1 MISWKI
7 PSLTPP
13 PAPKPPR
20 FIRWLFIMII
30 MGAIGFT
37 LGLYLSINE
46 MLSPKINS
54 TMLIVIFALCPALL
68 TGLIRL
74 FIYSLASYRH
84 QLFTDMLDDA
94 KQEWRHWA
102 GMHLGLLTHARLT
115 HIDEEKKEDEPLS
128 SLTPNKG
135 NTLKLE
141 QLKSCSL
148 WEKQERVVQN
158 LLTPIAEYYHQYNL
172 TAPLTLYW
180 QAEEQETDWQG
191 LIQQEALHLSLPLDT
206 VEMLPYASFS
216 EWLLALYENP
226 FEPKVYSILTFQLD
240 PTAGEEAT
248 SLLLA
253 PQGLYEQ
260 LKAPIKAKLL
270 RPIATERDTFAD
282 ALKTQC
288 EFQLSGPQLTALW
301 HSNVSESDKG
311 ECIPHYVQQNIHCF
325 SEHFYDSNV
334 FLGIGGLARHSVTLT
349 LASEALL
356 PALIIHQNGN
366 NFLLQQVII

>member
-7 PSLTPP
+7 PSLAHP

-30 MGAIGFT
+30 IGAIGFV

-46 MLSPKINS
+46 MLSPTINN
-54 TMLIVIFALCPALL
+54 TMLIVVFVLFPALL
-68 TGLIRL
+68 IGLIRL

-94 KQEWRHWA
+94 RQEWRHWA
-102 GMHLGLLTHARLT
+102 GKHLGLLTHARLT

-128 SLTPNKG
+128 SLTPNKD
-135 NTLKLE
+135 NILKLE

-148 WEKQERVVQN
+148 WEKQERVVQK
-158 LLTPIAEYYHQYNL
+158 LLAPIAEYYHQYNL
-172 TAPLTLYW
+172 TAPITLYW
-180 QAEEQETDWQG
+180 QAEEQVTDWQA
-191 LIQQEALHLSLPLDT
+191 LIQQEAVHLSLPLDT
-206 VEMLPYASFS
+206 VEMLSYASFS

-226 FEPKVYSILTFQLD
+226 FEPKIYAILAFQLD
-240 PTAGEEAT
+240 PTTSEEAT

-253 PQGLYEQ
+253 PQGFYEQ
-260 LKAPIKAKLL
+260 LKAPIKARLL
-270 RPIATERDTFAD
+270 RPIATEIDAFAD

-311 ECIPHYVQQNIHCF
+311 ECIPHYVQQNIRCL

-334 FLGIGGLARHSVTLT
+334 FLGIGGFARHSVTLS
-349 LASEALL
+349 LASEALM

-366 NFLLQQVII
+366 NLLLQQVII

>member
-30 MGAIGFT
+30 MGAIGFA
-37 LGLYLSINE
+37 LGLYLSISE
-46 MLSPKINS
+46 ILSPTINN
-54 TMLIVIFALCPALL
+54 TMLIVVFALCPTLL

-74 FIYSLASYRH
+74 FIYSFASYRH
-84 QLFTDMLDDA
+84 QLFTDILDDA
-94 KQEWRHWA
+94 RQKWRHWA
-102 GMHLGLLTHARLT
+102 GKHLGLLTHARLT
-115 HIDEEKKEDEPLS
+115 HIDEERKEDGPLS

-135 NTLKLE
+135 NILKLE
-141 QLKSCSL
+141 QLTSCSL
-148 WEKQERVVQN
+148 WEKQERVVQK

-172 TAPLTLYW
+172 TVPLTLYW
-180 QAEEQETDWQG
+180 QVEEQKTDWQA
-191 LIQQEALHLSLPLDT
+191 LIQQEAVHLSLPLDT
-206 VEMLPYASFS
+206 VEMLPYASFN
-216 EWLLALYENP
+216 EWLLALYENS
-226 FEPKVYSILTFQLD
+226 FEPKVYAILTFQLD
-240 PTAGEEAT
+240 PTASEEAT

-260 LKAPIKAKLL
+260 LKSPIKAKLL

-301 HSNVSESDKG
+301 HSNMNESNKG
-311 ECIPHYVQQNIHCF
+311 ECIPHYVQQNMRCL
-325 SEHFYDSNV
+325 SEHFYDSNI

-349 LASEALL
+349 LASDALM

-366 NFLLQQVII
+366 KLLLQQVII

>member
-20 FIRWLFIMII
+20 FIRWLFIMIM
-30 MGAIGFT
+30 MGAIGFA

-46 MLSPKINS
+46 MLSPTINN
-54 TMLIVIFALCPALL
+54 TMLIVVFALCPALL

-102 GMHLGLLTHARLT
+102 GKHLGLLTHARLT
-115 HIDEEKKEDEPLS
+115 HIDEERKEDEPLS
-128 SLTPNKG
+128 SLTPNKD
-135 NTLKLE
+135 NILKLE

-148 WEKQERVVQN
+148 WEKQERVVQK

-172 TAPLTLYW
+172 TVPITLYW
-180 QAEEQETDWQG
+180 QAEEQETDWQA
-191 LIQQEALHLSLPLDT
+191 LIQQEAVHLSLPLDT

-216 EWLLALYENP
+216 EWLLALYESP
-226 FEPKVYSILTFQLD
+226 FEPKAYAILTFQLAE
-240 PTAGEEAT
+240 TASEEAT

-253 PQGLYEQ
+253 PQEFYEQ

-270 RPIATERDTFAD
+270 RPIATESDAFAD

-311 ECIPHYVQQNIHCF
+311 ECIPHYVQQNMRCL

-334 FLGIGGLARHSVTLT
+334 FLGIGGLARHSVTLS
-349 LASEALL
+349 LASEALM

-366 NFLLQQVII
+366 NLLLQQVII